1 VTIDP
6 NAVDQVRHYQSAIA
20 TFNTGGPFNRNGK
33 GSGAR
38 FWGATTISLPIIW
51 LAGEPAHIHAT
62 PLRAINGTGADAWR
76 SRMTA
81 IERALSRAITTIN
94 DNEILKQL
102 ALLCAAGLFVSVL
115 MLTYGID
122 LSPGFF

>member
-1 VTIDP
+1 
-6 NAVDQVRHYQSAIA
+6 
-20 TFNTGGPFNRNGK
+20 
-33 GSGAR
+33 
-38 FWGATTISLPIIW
+38 
-51 LAGEPAHIHAT
+51 
-62 PLRAINGTGADAWR
+62 
-76 SRMTA
+76 MTA
-81 IERALSRAITTIN
+81 IERALSRVIITIN